1 MDMDL
6 CPTYK
11 INFEI
16 ENNLIL
22 KKIDNNI
29 SIESV
34 LLLLDSLHDKI
45 DNKIEE
51 YDSINII
58 EVNFG
63 RRQIKLEKV

>member
-6 CPTYK
+6 CPTYQ

-16 ENNLIL
+16 ENDLIQN
-22 KKIDNNI
+22 KIDNNI

-34 LLLLDSLHDKI
+34 LLLLDSRHDKI

-51 YDSINII
+51 YDSINKTQI
-58 EVNFG
+58 NFG
-63 RRQIKLEKV
+63 CR